1 MNEKIK
7 NNINNKIDKRLEW
20 GAEKY
25 NQELNVFDG
34 RDWIKEA
41 EEEIIDALVYLEAFQ
56 MMKKENTVETKNDYL
71 ENLNTLK
78 TEIASIENDIDDALS
93 SMQDAF
99 DTVYGLSDIIH
110 KMKTDLK

>member
-41 EEEIIDALVYLEAFQ
+41 EEE
-56 MMKKENTVETKNDYL
+56 NDYL